1 MTLRRKERGFT
12 LVELMVALVAG
23 LIVSMAMVGLSK
35 QAMNTF
41 HEEARNAAAEA
52 ALRTGL
58 ERLRSDLSMAGFL
71 STGNIVADN
80 RTLGFGGNIPTCIGN
95 STTTASFAAAPGI
108 KRLAGIHLYEGGAT
122 AAANTLEKANNLA
135 PDMIDIGGNFTNG
148 EDYVG
153 HLVTASAATSLGDT
167 ACGSQVFQLD
177 MNTATGWRLAAACG
191 ATPCGA
197 TSGPFFNAFHPGTSS
212 TTQYIVRIAD
222 NSNPTLFQYALLC
235 ATNPVVFAAGPG
247 TGANPNFAFV
257 NIDSTTTPVG
267 DTANSSGNCKL
278 KNWDAGNGITRIAAV
293 QVVEWDLQPQS
304 APTTLPKSYGYM
316 STVDPNNLVLTR
328 TFVDGLTGTPDA
340 TTIEAIAEY
349 VIDVKFAFS
358 VDTTAYGVAT
368 PVPGAYPVAPLLH
381 MPFEAATAPNTNGGW
396 AYDVSVGGATLGPQR
411 IRSTRVRLVTRTALP
426 DRSSTIAAP
435 PGDVFPPVTTA
446 LSPYLYRYCLGT
458 GAAPGIC
465 AANSVTWARARTAI
479 TEVALP
485 NQSRFFY

>member
-1 MTLRRKERGFT
+1 
-12 LVELMVALVAG
+12 MVALVGG

-58 ERLRSDLSMAGFL
+58 ERLRADLAMGGFL

-80 RTLGFGGNIPTCIGN
+80 QAAHFGGSIPLCIGN
-95 STTTASFAAAPGI
+95 TTTTQAFAAAPGI

-122 AAANTLEKANNLA
+122 AAANPLETANRLA
-135 PDMIDIGGNFTNG
+135 PDKIDIGGNFTNG

-167 ACGSQVFQLD
+167 TCGSQAFQLD

-191 ATPCGA
+191 TTPCA
-197 TSGPFFNAFHPGTSS
+197 PTAGPFFNAFHPGTSP

-222 NSNPTLFQYALLC
+222 NSNPTLFQYAVLC
-235 ATNPVVFAAGPG
+235 ATSPVVFVAGPG

-257 NIDSTTTPVG
+257 NIDSNTTPVG
-267 DTANSSGNCKL
+267 DTSNSSGNCKL

-293 QVVEWDLQPQS
+293 QVVEWDLQPQTALS
-304 APTTLPKSYGYM
+304 NSYGFIR
-316 STVDPNNLVLTR
+316 TADPNNLILTR
-328 TFVDGLTGTPDA
+328 TFVDGVAGTPDV
-340 TTIEAIAEY
+340 TTTEAVAEY

-358 VDTTAYGVAT
+358 VDATANGFSV
-368 PVPGAYPVAPLLH
+368 PVPGAYGVAPLLH
-381 MPFEAATAPNTNGGW
+381 LPFEAAAAPNTNGGW
-396 AYDVSVGGATLGPQR
+396 AYDVSVGGAPPGPQR

-426 DRSSTIAAP
+426 DRSSVLPAP
-435 PGDVFPPVTTA
+435 PSDVFPSPTTA
-446 LSPYLYRYCLGT
+446 GSPYLYRYCLGT
-458 GAAPGIC
+458 GASPGVC
-465 AANSVTWARARTAI
+465 AAGSVTWARARTAI